1 MKFILIK
8 KQIIMIRLN
17 MNKVMIVEKIKNLKL
32 KDKEKLKKKI
42 YL

>member
-1 MKFILIK
+1 
-8 KQIIMIRLN
+8 MIRLN